1 MTAPTNV
8 FDPQV
13 MLATSLHSQAGV
25 YALLLGSGVSTG
37 AGIPTGWGVVKELV
51 RRAAAASAPDDPAA
65 ADDAAEDP
73 EAWWAAHGDGAP
85 LGYSNLLAALAPTP
99 GARRGLLAGFFEPS
113 EQDAEE
119 GLKVPGAVHR
129 AIAELVKRG
138 WVRVILTTNFDRLLE
153 RALEDAGV
161 PPQVVSRPEAVAGL
175 TPLPHA
181 AVTVVKLH
189 GDYADLD
196 MRNTVDELDTY
207 PAGWETLLAR
217 VTDEYGLLI
226 SGWSGE
232 WDSALVRGLES
243 TRQRRYPLFWDA
255 RSSRGEAAQR
265 LLTQHRGVVVP
276 APSADDLFTGLLDRI
291 DALDRLSE
299 APLTTA
305 VAVARLKRYLPD
317 PRRRIDLEDLV
328 GASVETA
335 RAKAAA
341 QPVNAGLTYESYEQ
355 VLVDRLADATPALH
369 LLATG
374 VLLDRERQHTH
385 VWIEA
390 LQRLMQAR
398 TPFTGSYQQPLD
410 ESRSYPALLALRV
423 SGVAAL
429 LAGADDVLLR
439 LFREPTYRSRNLSDK
454 RIPAA
459 HALHDLAVLNSD
471 LVNKLPRWNGGAGWL
486 YPGSHLIRHDLRE
499 LFRPILPD
507 NTDYKWAHDRFEYR
521 MSLFVHQSQGTP
533 GASRLV
539 SGEFIGDWQWNSDD
553 VPLTEVDFLSD
564 LEQADDDW
572 PWWQVVGGRHGA
584 SATLAS
590 LRDDLRKVRRWG

>member
-13 MLATSLHSQAGV
+13 MLATSLHSQPGV

-65 ADDAAEDP
+65 AEQAAGDP
-73 EAWWAAHGDGAP
+73 EAWWAANGDGEP

-99 GARRGLLAGFFEPS
+99 GARRGLLAAFFEPS

-119 GLKVPGAVHR
+119 GLKVPGPAHR

-138 WVRVILTTNFDRLLE
+138 FIRVILTTNFDRLLE

-189 GDYADLD
+189 GDYAELD
-196 MRNTVDELDTY
+196 MRNTVEELDVY
-207 PAGWETLLAR
+207 PPEWETLLTR
-217 VTDEYGLLI
+217 ITDEYGLLI
-226 SGWSGE
+226 SGWSAD
-232 WDSALVRGLES
+232 WDTALVRGLEGV
-243 TRQRRYPLFWDA
+243 RQRRYPLFWDA
-255 RSSRGEAAQR
+255 RSSNGSAAKR
-265 LLTQHRGVVVP
+265 LLTQHGGVVVP
-276 APSADDLFTGLLDRI
+276 ASSADDLFTGLVDRI
-291 DALDRLSE
+291 DALDRLGE

-317 PRRRIDLEDLV
+317 PKRRIDLEDLV
-328 GASVETA
+328 GATVESV

-341 QPVNAGLTYESYEQ
+341 QPVNAGLTYEFYER
-355 VLVDRLADATPALH
+355 VLAERLADAAPALH
-369 LLATG
+369 LLAAG
-374 VLLDRERQHTH
+374 VVHDRERRHTH
-385 VWIEA
+385 VWIDA

-398 TPFTGSYQQPLD
+398 TPFEGTYQQPLD
-410 ESRSYPALLALRV
+410 QSRSYPALLALRV
-423 SGVAAL
+423 AGIAAL

-439 LFREPTYRSRNLSDK
+439 LFREPTYRNRFLNNA

-459 HALHDLAVLNSD
+459 HALHDHAVLNSD
-471 LVNKLPRWNGGAGWL
+471 LLNKLPRWNGTRWI
-486 YPGSHLIRHDLRE
+486 YPESHLIRTDLRD
-499 LFRPILPD
+499 LLRPLLPD
-507 NTDYKWAHDRFEYR
+507 ETDYKWAHDRFEYR
-521 MSLFVHQSQGTP
+521 MSMFVHQTQGTP
-533 GASRLV
+533 GAFRLV

-553 VPLTEVDFLSD
+553 VPLTEVDFLTD
-564 LEQADDDW
+564 LGQADDDW
-572 PWWQVVGGRHGA
+572 PWWQVLGGRDEAGA
-584 SATLAS
+584 TVEA
-590 LRDDLRKVRRWG
+590 LRDSLKKVRRWG